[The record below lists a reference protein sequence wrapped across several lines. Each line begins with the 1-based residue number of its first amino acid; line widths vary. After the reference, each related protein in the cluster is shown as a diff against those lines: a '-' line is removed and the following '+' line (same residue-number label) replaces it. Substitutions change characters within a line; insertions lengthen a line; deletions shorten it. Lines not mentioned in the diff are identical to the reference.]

1 MPHTYSNKLNAFLD
15 EQTKEFISE
24 LELEISRVS
33 GQMSDLY
40 LEWQV
45 NEQRTDELGV
55 LGKSPN
61 KLSQNLQTA
70 LAD

>member
-40 LEWQV
+40 LE
-45 NEQRTDELGV
+45 
-55 LGKSPN
+55 
-61 KLSQNLQTA
+61 
-70 LAD
+70 